1 MLEKQQ
7 HILALDDLFED
18 EEIGAFVRS
27 IQIDSPYQ
35 QLIFEGVLTE
45 TIKEERVMVT
55 FTVEGYFHYVLGE
68 VIEKQT
74 LAKGPEALKELLEN
88 NNLRGITEG
97 IEQCLVR
104 DVEKNDL
111 SRLMWLI
118 DEGGKALDTSAYPL
132 AQAFTL
138 SEGNPKTDEEKEEAS
153 KNQIEK
159 VMEELLAVPS
169 DNDIEVLEKA
179 IEKLESA
186 QQNEKVKIIFKI
198 IYSVVKPNN
207 ILKANLFVK
216 SISYIPKEQRKK
228 ELDKISSFT
237 VNEENEIAGDFYF
250 SIAKQFEFIADYNKA
265 IEYSEKSLKLNVKLN
280 FNDSNLIAKSH
291 NILGFLY
298 KTIGNNEKANLYY
311 KKSLSSIQKKHGNE
325 HPYIAKSLNGL
336 GYIFLNS
343 GDTNKALNYFEKS
356 LNIFLK
362 VYGEQHPLTA
372 DGFTNLGILWFNKK
386 NINKSLKYHEKS
398 LEINLKVFD
407 KFNPSVGTNYLN
419 LGVIWNHVGNTEKA
433 IYFSKKSLEIDIK
446 TRGEEHPWT
455 ADSYNILGKI
465 FIEHGN
471 FSKALFY
478 LEKAL
483 NIVLNIQGRN
493 LSLKETK
500 YINLGD
506 ELLICDI
513 YHNIGNA
520 WIRKCD
526 LDKALKY
533 FEKSYE
539 INFTVNGDKHTST
552 AFSYNYL
559 GIIWRK
565 KGDYNKAINLHEK
578 ALAVRL
584 KVHGNQHPD
593 TSKSYENLGDC
604 YNGKKQYSKA
614 KKYYQKSY
622 DIFLTKLGKEH
633 KHTKKVSKKL
643 KEIDDQ

>member
-1 MLEKQQ
+1 MTNNHLLLYRLAELMLEKQQ

-18 EEIGAFVRS
+18 EQIGAFVRS

-45 TIKEERVMVT
+45 SIKEDRVMVT
-55 FTVEGYFHYVLGE
+55 FTVEGYFHYILGE

-74 LAKGPEALKELLEN
+74 EGKEAKALKELLEN
-88 NNLRGITEG
+88 NKLRGIIEG
-97 IEQCLVR
+97 VEQCLVR

-111 SRLMWLI
+111 LRLMWLI
-118 DEGGKALDTSAYPL
+118 DEGGKALDASAYPL
-132 AQAFTL
+132 AQAFL
-138 SEGNPKTDEEKEEAS
+138 IHP
-153 KNQIEK
+153 IER
-159 VMEELLAVPS
+159 VMDELLADPS

-179 IEKLESA
+179 IKKLESA
-186 QQNEKVKIIFKI
+186 QQNDKVKIIYKKI
-198 IYSVVKPNN
+198 NSSVKPSN

-216 SISYIPKEQRKK
+216 SITYIPKERRKK
-228 ELDKISSFT
+228 ELDKLSSFT

-250 SIAKQFEFIADYNKA
+250 SLAKQFEFIADYNKA
-265 IEYSEKSLKLNVKLN
+265 IEYSEKSLRLNVKLN

-372 DGFTNLGILWFNKK
+372 NGFTNLGILWYNKK

-433 IYFSKKSLEIDIK
+433 IFFSKKSLEIDIK

-526 LDKALKY
+526 LDKAFKY

-539 INFTVNGDKHTST
+539 INLTVNGDKHTST

-559 GIIWRK
+559 GIVWRK

-643 KEIDDQ
+643 KEINDQ